1 MTPYIWLILIV
12 LGVIVEA
19 ASPQLVS
26 IWFVFGFIAALI
38 ANLLGADAWLQIVV
52 AIVVS
57 VGALFATKPFVK
69 KIMSNTPE
77 NTNAD
82 RNIGKEA
89 IVTDEIGT
97 VTGTGRVNVQGLNWA
112 AFSKEGK
119 VIKVGEKVIVEGI
132 EGVKLSVR
140 MMEVK

>member
-12 LGVIVEA
+12 VGVIVEA

-26 IWFVFGFIAALI
+26 IWFVLGFIVALI
-38 ANLLGADAWLQIVV
+38 LNFCGVNVAVQIAA

-57 VGALFATKPFVK
+57 IATLILTKPLVK
-69 KIMSNTPE
+69 KIMTTNSV

-82 RNIGKEA
+82 RNIGKIA

-97 VTGTGRVNVQGLNWA
+97 VTGTGRVNVQGASWA

-119 VIKVGEKVIVEGI
+119 VISVGEKVVIESI
-132 EGVKLSVR
+132 EGVKLSVKLK
-140 MMEVK
+140 EE